1 MRGSKESLKLAKLW
15 QEENNCNNLLTTVGV
30 HPHDAKTYTPQTTSI
45 LREMIKENPLVVSVG
60 ECGLDYNRNFSTK
73 EQQRYAYRE
82 QVKLACELQ
91 MPLFL
96 HEREAH
102 EDLLKILDG
111 VTAENSRLPPIV
123 VHCFTG
129 TEEEA
134 LTYTRR
140 GYYLG
145 FTGTICKRDRGA
157 HLRDLLPKI
166 PLERIMIETDAPY
179 MNFKKGRKSSE
190 PIDVVDVARKIGQVL
205 AIPFE
210 EVATTTFKTT
220 SSFFRLD

>member
-1 MRGSKESLKLAKLW
+1 MKGSKESLKLAKLW
-15 QEENNCNNLLTTVGV
+15 QEENNDNNLLTTVGV
-30 HPHDAKTYTPQTTSI
+30 HPYDAKTYTPETTSI
-45 LREMIKENPLVVSVG
+45 LRKMIKENPLVVSVG

-73 EQQRYAYRE
+73 KQQRYAFRE

-102 EDLLKILDG
+102 DDRLEILDDA
-111 VTAENSRLPPIV
+111 TAENLTLPPIV

-134 LTYTRR
+134 LTYISR
-140 GYYLG
+140 GYFIG

-166 PLERIMIETDAPY
+166 PLESIMIETDAPF

-210 EVATTTFKTT
+210 EVASTTFKTT
-220 SSFFRLD
+220 SSLFRLD